1 MVVQY
6 VCWNALKTERS
17 GGSSHTN
24 QSLPSNQQ
32 VLLLFMMAVPDTCRK
47 CLRLLRQY
55 AAHLQLLT
63 NINLTLI
70 VSDRLGSS
78 IPKCLSS
85 WQTLC
90 ISYRYDQYV
99 ISQQP
104 DTSPWINPF
113 LSTWQF
119 LVFCNLIFSV
129 WMGPSLIQLR

>member
-1 MVVQY
+1 MSAGTHWRQKGVGEAATQI
-6 VCWNALKTERS
+6 
-17 GGSSHTN
+17 SHFPLTN
-24 QSLPSNQQ
+24 KYCYYSWWS
-32 VLLLFMMAVPDTCRK
+32 VPDTCRK

-90 ISYRYDQYV
+90 IPYRYDQYV

-104 DTSPWINPF
+104 DASPWINPF

-129 WMGPSLIQLR
+129 WVGPSLIQLR